1 MTTAA
6 GRHWSEYRNPTVDRV
21 SSGDISGL
29 LLSMRK
35 RDSENV
41 SSSLQNT
48 KEMIEMEHPNPEG
61 PVNNVPERAYPGG
74 PVNIVP
80 EYASIPAM
88 VSSSAHAYADRK
100 FITES
105 SAAGGSITY
114 GELDDKVDMLARG
127 ILTLSRRPVVGLV
140 GSNSIH
146 WTVAFL
152 ATIRAGGIVVPIDRD
167 LPYSEMHAILH
178 FTRADILFL
187 DERFR
192 EDFDA
197 ILRDQKKS
205 VHLVT
210 MNSSDVCQ
218 GEKTLEGLA
227 EAGASRGPRPPDDYD
242 VDSPVLIS
250 YTSGTMGK
258 AKGVVLSQ
266 RNLLSDLRQMLQ
278 AVNLSHSEVFLSIL
292 PLHHMYECVCGF
304 LCPLSHGCSI
314 VFCGGLKN
322 ITEDM
327 SRYRTTIMLGVP
339 LLWESIYRRIMAGI
353 KSMKGGRLKF
363 RFGLALSTAADA
375 LGADGVRRKLFSAI
389 HDRLGG
395 CMRFLVSG
403 GAGVDPE
410 VAEGFGKLGFVF
422 LEGYGLT
429 ECSPILAVNRDTANK
444 AGSVGPPLPEVE
456 IRIDDPDESG
466 VGEILAKGPNVML
479 GYHDN
484 PEETAGVLDGD
495 GWFRTGD
502 YGYVDDEGF
511 LHITGRK
518 KNIIIAKNGKNI
530 YPEEL
535 EQVLNRSEYFIETVV
550 FGRESRQKGEEIWV
564 IVVPDMDLFISTEE
578 SGGARIS
585 PESLQSRV
593 REEIAAVNSRQPPY
607 RRISSFLIRTT
618 EFPKTTTRK
627 IKRQESLREAGLE
640 QETAFSV

>member
-1 MTTAA
+1 M
-6 GRHWSEYRNPTVDRV
+6 
-21 SSGDISGL
+21 
-29 LLSMRK
+29 
-35 RDSENV
+35 

-48 KEMIEMEHPNPEG
+48 EEMIEMEHQYPGG
-61 PVNNVPERAYPGG
+61 PVNNVPAYD
-74 PVNIVP
+74 
-80 EYASIPAM
+80 SIPAM
-88 VSSSAHAYADRK
+88 VGNSARVYAERT

-105 SAAGGSITY
+105 SAAGGTITY
-114 GELDDKVDMLARG
+114 GELNDRVDELARG
-127 ILTLSRRPVVGLV
+127 ILVRSRRPVVGV
-140 GSNSIH
+140 AGSNSIH

-152 ATIRAGGIVVPIDRD
+152 AIMRAGGIVVPIDRD

-197 ILRDQKKS
+197 ILKDRKKS

-210 MNSSDVCQ
+210 MNSSGLCQ
-218 GEKTLEGLA
+218 GETLEDLA
-227 EAGASRGPRPPDDYD
+227 KAGASSGSKLPDEYD
-242 VDSPVLIS
+242 VGSPALIS
-250 YTSGTMGK
+250 YTSGTMGR

-339 LLWESIYRRIMAGI
+339 LLWESIYRRIMSGI

-363 RFGLALSTAADA
+363 KLGLALSAAADS
-375 LGADGVRRKLFSAI
+375 LGADGARRKLFSAV
-389 HDRLGG
+389 HERLGG

-410 VAEGFGKLGFVF
+410 VAEGFGKMGFVF

-429 ECSPILAVNRDTANK
+429 ECSPILAVNRDTANR

-456 IRIDDPDESG
+456 IRIEDPDSSG

-484 PEETAGVLDGD
+484 PEETARVIDGD

-535 EQVLNRSEYFIETVV
+535 EQALGRSEYFIETMV
-550 FGRESRQKGEEIWV
+550 FGRASQQKGEEIWV

-578 SGGARIS
+578 SDGARIS

-607 RRISSFLIRTT
+607 RRISRFLIRTT

-627 IKRQESLREAGLE
+627 IKRQEALREAGLE